1 MTNLQDFSIDI
12 YKLHNK
18 VYQYQFTVDDS
29 FFALFERSTV
39 DRGNLQV
46 AVTLDKQETL
56 ITARFVIDGSVVLV
70 CDRSLEE
77 FDYPLHVK
85 ESLLYQYGEE
95 EEELTDEISV
105 ITSHTQQINVAQP
118 IYEFIALAV
127 PMKRLHPR
135 YANDDDPLT
144 EGEIVFSSQQRDE
157 EIDMAPDE
165 AAVDPRWEALKK
177 LKKE

>member
-1 MTNLQDFSIDI
+1 MTNLEDFSIDI

-18 VYQYQFTVDDS
+18 VYQYQYSVDDS
-29 FFALFERSTV
+29 FFALFTRSTI
-39 DRGNLQV
+39 DQGKLNV

-56 ITARFVIDGSVVLV
+56 VTVRFVIDGRVTLA

-77 FDYPLHVK
+77 FDYPLHAE

-95 EEELTDEISV
+95 EEELTDEITI
-105 ITSHTQQINVAQP
+105 ITSRTQQINVAQP

-144 EGEIVFSSQQRDE
+144 EGEIVFSSQQDDPVDVSTE
-157 EIDMAPDE
+157 TT
-165 AAVDPRWEALKK
+165 VDPRWEALKK